1 MMRKDDAMSE
11 QKKPGPG
18 GSGAEGKRVVFNVAQ
33 PNPDAVQNRATTNQ
47 GAPLPP
53 GLRQPP
59 PPPPAPRQGKA
70 KPGH

>member
-1 MMRKDDAMSE
+1 MDER
-11 QKKPGPG
+11 KKPGPG

-33 PNPDAVQNRATTNQ
+33 PNPDAVQNRATFNRVNQ
-47 GAPLPP
+47 PPLPKP
-53 GLRQPP
+53 PPP